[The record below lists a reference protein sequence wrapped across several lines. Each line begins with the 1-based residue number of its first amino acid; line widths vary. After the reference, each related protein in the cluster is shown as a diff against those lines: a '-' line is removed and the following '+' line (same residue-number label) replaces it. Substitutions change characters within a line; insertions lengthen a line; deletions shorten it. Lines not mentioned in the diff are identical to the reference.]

1 MFFLG
6 LPLFYCVRIYSS
18 GKLVLLAFILFEYI
32 IYIPRKRTMSDEPS
46 YQKSHKSL
54 LQLLEKIT
62 RYQHHIAFVR
72 AYIELKHISRGF
84 LLKFHSNSNNTSYKF
99 ILKNCSQKLMIST
112 VGYYKK
118 LLPPL
123 KVQFDR
129 IKTIIADKWKEK
141 YDLMSKKI
149 IKRTKDLNNI
159 LALRRN
165 NKFNRD
171 RLDYELAVSISSNK
185 LKNLQNNKNLKE
197 DLKSKILAG
206 QNIPTYDPLNL
217 HKSNTP
223 QKTGL
228 TSLCRKGPSFVPV
241 PPSYNWL
248 QLLINFDSFRN
259 RLRTLFI

>member
-72 AYIELKHISRGF
+72 AYIELNHISRGF

-99 ILKNCSQKLMIST
+99 ILKNCSRKLMIST

-165 NKFNRD
+165 NKCNRD
-171 RLDYELAVSISSNK
+171 GLDYAIN
-185 LKNLQNNKNLKE
+185 
-197 DLKSKILAG
+197 SKIFKA
-206 QNIPTYDPLNL
+206 T
-217 HKSNTP
+217 
-223 QKTGL
+223 KT
-228 TSLCRKGPSFVPV
+228 
-241 PPSYNWL
+241 
-248 QLLINFDSFRN
+248 
-259 RLRTLFI
+259 